1 MLTAC
6 QARSLLQM
14 EAAFG
19 GGGGP
24 MQRQNFE
31 SEVLA
36 IIEWTRGRYL
46 NCGSLV

>member
-14 EAAFG
+14 EAAL